1 MDWIAI
7 DKRVKKDLI
16 MIMNRSL
23 IPIKLSSAYIFTVNL
38 ESFVKVN
45 SKEIYFYLSLLNGEL
60 LCSKLKE

>member
-1 MDWIAI
+1 
-7 DKRVKKDLI
+7 